1 MNNTKLLSAGSKI
14 YARKRKLKKETIERI
29 DFDFDA
35 RKEFLT
41 GFHKRKLE
49 RKKKAREVAIERER
63 VDRLQARAEAR
74 EERKRLAD
82 SNMAQ
87 MAAILRQQNGEDEED
102 DDNVTF
108 DSDEELDTPIA
119 TKTEPTVK
127 EFSTPTS
134 LTTVTVIEDLEL
146 DDTYQSSA
154 GNKRKAEEHE
164 PDQEENEDDNKKI
177 PNKTAK
183 KSVDKKPKEKKK
195 KFRYETKAVRN
206 TNQNKAKN
214 SKMKRNEE
222 LKTVDMEYFTAQ
234 ATEIFSTLP
243 EGNLPRWLLFTSALG
258 IFNSVQNFFTD
269 KLTKQVYA
277 NKPNEVTPLSGRL
290 FATWTWSVSMI
301 RIYAAFHLNN
311 KIMYDLGIWSYVI
324 ALTHFVG
331 ELVVFGGCK
340 VNVPFMSPMI
350 VAVTSLT
357 WMISHYDQYVKY

>member
-14 YARKRKLKKETIERI
+14 YAKKRKQKQETVERI
-29 DFDFDA
+29 EFDFEA

-49 RKKKAREVAIERER
+49 RKKKAREIAIERER

-74 EERKRLAD
+74 EERRRLAD

-87 MAAILRQQNGEDEED
+87 MAALLRQQGEDDEDGDVND
-102 DDNVTF
+102 DDVKF
-108 DSDEELDTPIA
+108 DSEEELETIET
-119 TKTEPTVK
+119 TKAEPAVK
-127 EFSTPTS
+127 EFATPTS

-146 DDTYQSSA
+146 DDSYQSSTS
-154 GNKRKAEEHE
+154 NKRKAEDDG
-164 PDQEENEDDNKKI
+164 PEEGDTEAKEI
-177 PNKTAK
+177 P
-183 KSVDKKPKEKKK
+183 
-195 KFRYETKAVRN
+195 TK
-206 TNQNKAKN
+206 
-214 SKMKRNEE
+214 
-222 LKTVDMEYFTAQ
+222 MEALTGQ
-234 ATEIFSTLP
+234 ITEIFSTLP
-243 EGNLPRWLLFTSALG
+243 EGNLPKWLLFTSALG

-331 ELVVFGGCK
+331 ELIVFGGCK
-340 VNVPFMSPMI
+340 LNVPFMSPMI
-350 VAVTSLT
+350 VAVTSLS
-357 WMISHYDQYVKY
+357 WMISHYDKYVTH